1 MAVDFLVYDIVFL
14 VIFVI
19 FLFIFL
25 HSGKKNLKREGLL
38 LLYKT
43 SWGIKL
49 INKIG
54 KKNPGV
60 FKVLSYVSI
69 ATGYLLM
76 ALMIY
81 MLAKIVH
88 IYISAPEIVRAVKVP
103 PIIPLVPYLPQI
115 FSLDFLPPFYFTYWI
130 VIIAVIAITH
140 EFSHG
145 IFAAYNN
152 LKIKTTGF
160 GFFPWFLPVFLAAF
174 VELDEKKMEKK
185 KNFPQLAILSAGTFA
200 NVLTAIFFFV
210 VIWIF
215 FFAAFTPSGVIFNT
229 YPYSVVDISS
239 ISSVNGIQV
248 GEPTYEKI
256 SELLNVD
263 GLNKVEANGI
273 AYVTTKDISYRE
285 GIVVLYYDAPAINAN
300 LESVIFGVN
309 GVNVKSVNELSSE
322 LSKYSPG
329 EKITLKVLGEDG
341 EGYDIDIVL
350 GKNPINENLAWL
362 GIGFTNQ
369 ERDSTLGKLFLL
381 LSFKDPNI
389 YYEAK
394 FDGLSVFIYN
404 LLWWVVLISVSVA
417 LINML
422 PVGIFDGGRFFYL
435 TVLGITKSEKI
446 AKLAFSLSTYAIL
459 FILFLLLFF
468 WAIAVI

>member
-1 MAVDFLVYDIVFL
+1 M
-14 VIFVI
+14 
-19 FLFIFL
+19 
-25 HSGKKNLKREGLL
+25 
-38 LLYKT
+38 
-43 SWGIKL
+43 
-49 INKIG
+49 
-54 KKNPGV
+54 
-60 FKVLSYVSI
+60 
-69 ATGYLLM
+69 
-76 ALMIY
+76 
-81 MLAKIVH
+81 
-88 IYISAPEIVRAVKVP
+88 
-103 PIIPLVPYLPQI
+103 
-115 FSLDFLPPFYFTYWI
+115 
-130 VIIAVIAITH
+130 
-140 EFSHG
+140 
-145 IFAAYNN
+145 
-152 LKIKTTGF
+152 
-160 GFFPWFLPVFLAAF
+160 
-174 VELDEKKMEKK
+174 
-185 KNFPQLAILSAGTFA
+185 
-200 NVLTAIFFFV
+200 
-210 VIWIF
+210 
-215 FFAAFTPSGVIFNT
+215 
-229 YPYSVVDISS
+229 
-239 ISSVNGIQV
+239 
-248 GEPTYEKI
+248 
-256 SELLNVD
+256 
-263 GLNKVEANGI
+263 
-273 AYVTTKDISYRE
+273 
-285 GIVVLYYDAPAINAN
+285 
-300 LESVIFGVN
+300 N

-468 WAIAVI
+468 WAIAFI